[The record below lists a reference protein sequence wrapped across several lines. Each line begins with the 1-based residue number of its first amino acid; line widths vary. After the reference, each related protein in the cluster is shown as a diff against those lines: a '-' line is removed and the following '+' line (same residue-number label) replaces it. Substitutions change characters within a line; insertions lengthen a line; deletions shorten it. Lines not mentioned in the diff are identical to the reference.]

1 MKVSTLI
8 SDQSGTIRK
17 PRTPGE
23 RKTVLLIG
31 GPGSVLGSRLV
42 QKLSEQFEV
51 ATTWFSSP
59 PNSFTDAEHVHPYQL
74 DVADAAAVDA
84 LLREVHEDL
93 GDVDI
98 LINNAGVFL
107 GHALP
112 MTPLKDWQH
121 VLNVNL
127 TGVFNCCKAVARKM
141 MQRRT
146 GKIINIASIKGLIG
160 GEGESAYA
168 ASKAGVIAL
177 SKSLARELAPYNVT
191 VNVVCPGYIKSELN
205 KFDARLESIEQ
216 ERGLLD
222 IGNNL
227 DDAVNLINFLCG
239 ENLKS
244 VTGQVFHADSRIHCD
259 I

>member
-1 MKVSTLI
+1 VSALI
-8 SDQSGTIRK
+8 SDQPQNTRESRA
-17 PRTPGE
+17 PGK
-23 RKTVLLIG
+23 RKTALLVG
-31 GPGSVLGSRLV
+31 GPGSVLGSRLL
-42 QKLSEQFEV
+42 QKLSEEFEV
-51 ATTWFSSP
+51 VTTWFSAP
-59 PNSFTDAEHVHPYQL
+59 PNSFTEMDHVHPYKL

-84 LLREVHEDL
+84 LLREVHEGP

-107 GHALP
+107 GHTLP
-112 MTPLKDWQH
+112 MTPLKDWQY

-127 TGVFNCCKAVARKM
+127 TGVFNCCKAVSRKM

-146 GKIINIASIKGLIG
+146 GKIINIASAKGLTG

-191 VNVVCPGYIKSELN
+191 VNVVCPGYLKSELN

-216 ERGLLD
+216 ERALLD
-222 IGNNL
+222 ISNNL

-239 ENLKS
+239 ESLKS

-259 I
+259 V